1 MSLFEQA
8 TRSKLRFYTT
18 KGVLNVEDLWD
29 LPLISK
35 SGTQVNLDDLA
46 RAAYKEMEESA
57 CQSFVQKSTKTSE
70 VAKLRF
76 DIIKHI
82 IDVKL
87 ADRDAASE
95 RAEKAAKKQR
105 ILELITNKEDESL
118 AGRSLEEL
126 QKLAGEL

>member
-8 TRSKLRFYTT
+8 TRSKLRFDTT
-18 KGVLNVEDLWD
+18 KGMLTVEDLWD

-35 SGTQVNLDDLA
+35 SGAQVNLDDLA
-46 RAAYKEMEESA
+46 RAAYKEMEEGA
-57 CQSFVQKSTKTSE
+57 WQSFVQRSTKTSE
-70 VAKLRF
+70 IAKLRF

-105 ILELITNKEDESL
+105 ILELIATKEDESL
-118 AGRSLEEL
+118 AGKSLEEL

>member
-8 TRSKLRFYTT
+8 TRSKLRFSTP

-35 SGTQVNLDDLA
+35 SGAQVNLDDLA

-57 CQSFVQKSTKTSE
+57 CQSFVQKSTKISE
-70 VAKLRF
+70 IAKLRF

-105 ILELITNKEDESL
+105 ILELIATKEDESL
-118 AGRSLEEL
+118 AGKSLEEL

>member
-8 TRSKLRFYTT
+8 TRFKLRFATT
-18 KGVLNVEDLWD
+18 KGMLTVEDLWD

-35 SGTQVNLDDLA
+35 SGAQVNLDDLA

-57 CQSFVQKSTKTSE
+57 CQSFVQKSTKISE
-70 VAKLRF
+70 TAKLKF

-95 RAEKAAKKQR
+95 RAEKAARKQR
-105 ILELITNKEDESL
+105 ILELIATKEDESL
-118 AGRSLEEL
+118 AGKSLEEL

>member
-8 TRSKLRFYTT
+8 TRSKLRFATT
-18 KGVLNVEDLWD
+18 KGMLTVEDLWD

-35 SGTQVNLDDLA
+35 SGAQVNLDDLA
-46 RAAYKEMEESA
+46 RAAYTEMEESA
-57 CQSFVQKSTKTSE
+57 RQSFVQKSTKVSKT
-70 VAKLRF
+70 AKLKF

-95 RAEKAAKKQR
+95 RAEKAARKQR
-105 ILELITNKEDESL
+105 ILELIATKEDESL
-118 AGRSLEEL
+118 AGKSLEEL

>member
-8 TRSKLRFYTT
+8 TRSKLRFYTA
-18 KGVLNVEDLWD
+18 KGPLNVEDLWD

-35 SGTQVNLDDLA
+35 SGAQVNLDDLA

-57 CQSFVQKSTKTSE
+57 CQSFVQKSTKISE
-70 VAKLRF
+70 IAKLRF

-105 ILELITNKEDESL
+105 ILELIATKEDESL
-118 AGRSLEEL
+118 AGKSLEEL

>member
-8 TRSKLRFYTT
+8 TRSKLRVSTI
-18 KGVLNVEDLWD
+18 KAVLNVEDLWD

-35 SGTQVNLDDLA
+35 SGAQVNLDDLA

-57 CQSFVQKSTKTSE
+57 CQSFVQKSTKISE
-70 VAKLRF
+70 IAKLRF

-105 ILELITNKEDESL
+105 ILELIATKEDESL
-118 AGRSLEEL
+118 AGKSLEEL

>member
-8 TRSKLRFYTT
+8 TRSKLRFSTT

-35 SGTQVNLDDLA
+35 SGAQVNLDDLA

-57 CQSFVQKSTKTSE
+57 CQSFVQKSTKISE
-70 VAKLRF
+70 IAKLRF

-105 ILELITNKEDESL
+105 ILELIATKEDESL
-118 AGRSLEEL
+118 AGKSLEEL

>member
-1 MSLFEQA
+1 MIFEQA

-18 KGVLNVEDLWD
+18 KGMLTVEDLWD

-35 SGTQVNLDDLA
+35 SGAQVNLDDLA

-57 CQSFVQKSTKTSE
+57 CQSFVQKSTKISE
-70 VAKLRF
+70 IAKLRF

-105 ILELITNKEDESL
+105 ILELIATKEDESL
-118 AGRSLEEL
+118 AGKSLEEL

>member
-105 ILELITNKEDESL
+105 ILELIANKEDESL
-118 AGRSLEEL
+118 AGKSLEEL